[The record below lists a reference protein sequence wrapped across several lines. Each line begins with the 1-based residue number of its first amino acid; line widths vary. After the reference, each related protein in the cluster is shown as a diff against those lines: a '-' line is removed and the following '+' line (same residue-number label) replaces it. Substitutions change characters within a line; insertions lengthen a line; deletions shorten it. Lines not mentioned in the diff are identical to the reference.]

1 MSVAQGALS
10 HLKVLDMSRVLAGPW
25 ASQTLGDMGAEIWKI
40 ERPGSGDET
49 RSWGP
54 PFVQEPDGD
63 VPGISAYFANV
74 NRNKKSIA
82 LDFTS
87 EEGARL
93 IHQLAGEADILIENF
108 KVGGLAKYGLDYASL
123 SKDYPHLIYCSVTG
137 FGQDGPGASRAGYDF
152 MIQGMSG
159 LMSVTGEPKDAGGMP
174 VKAGV
179 ALIDIL
185 TGLNA
190 SVAILAAVEHR
201 NKTGQGQHI
210 DLSLFDVGVA
220 SLANQALNYLV
231 SDVPPQRMGNAHPN
245 IVPYQAFETADGHII
260 LAVGN
265 DGQFQRFCAVAGQ
278 PELAEDSRFST
289 NINRV
294 ISRDILVPLLEPLLR
309 QDTTDNWLTR
319 LAAVSVPA
327 GPVNDLARVFD
338 EPQARHRGLARIA
351 AAEDGVYSVSH
362 PMVASPLRLSET
374 PSSTRL
380 PAPFLGAHTKHVLQT
395 VLGLADDTISQLEE
409 RGIIQSARDS

>member
-10 HLKVLDMSRVLAGPW
+10 HLKILDMSRVLAGPW
-25 ASQTLGDMGAEIWKI
+25 ATQTLGDMGAEIWKI
-40 ERPGSGDET
+40 ERPVSGDET

-63 VPGISAYFANV
+63 VPGISAYFANA

-93 IHQLAGEADILIENF
+93 INRLAGEADILIENF
-108 KVGGLAKYGLDYASL
+108 KVGGLAKYGLDYATL
-123 SKDYPHLIYCSVTG
+123 SKVHPHLIYCSVTG
-137 FGQDGPGASRAGYDF
+137 FGQDGPDASRAGYDF

-190 SVAILAAVEHR
+190 SIAILAAVEHR
-201 NKTGQGQHI
+201 NKTGEGQHI

-231 SDVPPQRMGNAHPN
+231 SDEPPQRMGNAHPN

-265 DGQFQRFCAVAGQ
+265 DSQFQRFCAVAGQ

-309 QDTTDNWLTR
+309 EDTTDNWLVR

-338 EPQARHRGLARIA
+338 EPQARHRGLASLA
-351 AAEDGVYSVSH
+351 EAEDGVHSISH
-362 PMVASPLRLSET
+362 PMVASPLRLSST
-374 PSSTRL
+374 PASTRL
-380 PAPFLGAHTKHVLQT
+380 PAPFLGAHTRRVLQS
-395 VLGLADDTISQLEE
+395 VLGVEDDTINQLEA
-409 RGIIQSARDS
+409 RGIIQSARER

>member
-25 ASQTLGDMGAEIWKI
+25 ATQTLGDMGAEIWKI

-137 FGQDGPGASRAGYDF
+137 FGQDGPDASRAGYDF

-351 AAEDGVYSVSH
+351 AAEDGVHSVSH
-362 PMVASPLRLSET
+362 PMVASPLRLSKT
-374 PSSTRL
+374 PASTRL

>member
-1 MSVAQGALS
+1 
-10 HLKVLDMSRVLAGPW
+10 
-25 ASQTLGDMGAEIWKI
+25 
-40 ERPGSGDET
+40 
-49 RSWGP
+49 
-54 PFVQEPDGD
+54 
-63 VPGISAYFANV
+63 
-74 NRNKKSIA
+74 
-82 LDFTS
+82 
-87 EEGARL
+87 
-93 IHQLAGEADILIENF
+93 
-108 KVGGLAKYGLDYASL
+108 
-123 SKDYPHLIYCSVTG
+123 
-137 FGQDGPGASRAGYDF
+137 
-152 MIQGMSG
+152 
-159 LMSVTGEPKDAGGMP
+159 MP

-190 SVAILAAVEHR
+190 SIAILAAVEHR
-201 NKTGQGQHI
+201 NKTGEGQHI

-231 SDVPPQRMGNAHPN
+231 SDEPPQRMGNAHPN

-265 DGQFQRFCAVAGQ
+265 DSQFQRFCAVAGQ

-309 QDTTDNWLTR
+309 EDTTDNWLVR

-338 EPQARHRGLARIA
+338 EPQARHRGLASLA
-351 AAEDGVYSVSH
+351 EAEDGVHSISH
-362 PMVASPLRLSET
+362 PMVASPLRLSST
-374 PSSTRL
+374 PASTRL
-380 PAPFLGAHTKHVLQT
+380 PAPFLGAHTRRVLQS
-395 VLGLADDTISQLEE
+395 VLGLEDDTINQLET
-409 RGIIQSARDS
+409 RGIIQSARER

>member
-25 ASQTLGDMGAEIWKI
+25 ATQTLGDMGAEIWKI
-40 ERPGSGDET
+40 ERPSSGDET

-137 FGQDGPGASRAGYDF
+137 FGQDGPDASRAGYDF

-351 AAEDGVYSVSH
+351 AAEDGVHSVSH
-362 PMVASPLRLSET
+362 PMVASPLSLSET
-374 PSSTRL
+374 PASTRL

>member
-1 MSVAQGALS
+1 MAEALKGI
-10 HLKVLDMSRVLAGPW
+10 KVIDLSRILAGPW
-25 ASQTLGDMGAEIWKI
+25 ASQMLADFGAQVIKI
-40 ERPGSGDET
+40 ERPNKGDDT
-49 RSWGP
+49 RYWGP
-54 PFVQEPDGD
+54 PFIKEKTSTQP
-63 VPGISAYFANV
+63 PQAAYFHST
-74 NRNKKSIA
+74 NRNKQSIA
-82 LDFTS
+82 IDIQHETGQQIIKDLVKN
-87 EEGARL
+87 
-93 IHQLAGEADILIENF
+93 ADVFIENF
-108 KVGGLAKYGLDYASL
+108 KVGALAKYGLDYPKL
-123 SKDYPHLIYCSVTG
+123 KLLNPNLIYCSITG
-137 FGQDGPGASRAGYDF
+137 FGQTGPSSERAGYDA
-152 MIQGMSG
+152 MIQGEGG
-159 LMSVTGEPKDAGGMP
+159 LMSITGVANGEPM
-174 VKAGV
+174 KAGV
-179 ALIDIL
+179 ALTDIM
-185 TGLNA
+185 TGLYSSN
-190 SVAILAAVEHR
+190 AILAALMAR
-201 NKTGQGQHI
+201 NHI
-210 DLSLFDVGVA
+210 DKGQYIDIALLDVQV
-220 SLANQALNYLV
+220 STLANQGLNYLATGNN
-231 SDVPPQRMGNAHPN
+231 PKRQGNAHPN

-351 AAEDGVYSVSH
+351 AAEDGVHSVSH

-374 PSSTRL
+374 PASTRL

>member
-10 HLKVLDMSRVLAGPW
+10 HLKILDMSRVLAGPW
-25 ASQTLGDMGAEIWKI
+25 ATQTLGDMGAEIWKI
-40 ERPGSGDET
+40 ERPVSGDET

-63 VPGISAYFANV
+63 VPGISAYFANA

-93 IHQLAGEADILIENF
+93 IHRLAGEADILIENF
-108 KVGGLAKYGLDYASL
+108 KVGGLAKYGLDYATL
-123 SKDYPHLIYCSVTG
+123 SKVHPHLIYCSVTG
-137 FGQDGPGASRAGYDF
+137 FGQDGPDASRAGYDF

-190 SVAILAAVEHR
+190 SIAILAAVEHR
-201 NKTGQGQHI
+201 NKTGEGQHI

-231 SDVPPQRMGNAHPN
+231 SDEPPQRMGNAHPN
-245 IVPYQAFETADGHII
+245 IVPYQAFETANGHII

-265 DGQFQRFCAVAGQ
+265 DSQFQRFCAVAGQ

-309 QDTTDNWLTR
+309 EDTTDNWLVR

-338 EPQARHRGLARIA
+338 EPQARHRGLASLA
-351 AAEDGVYSVSH
+351 EAEDGVHSISH
-362 PMVASPLRLSET
+362 PMVASPLRLSST
-374 PSSTRL
+374 PASTRL
-380 PAPFLGAHTKHVLQT
+380 PAPFLGAHTRRVLQS
-395 VLGLADDTISQLEE
+395 VLGLEDDTINQLEM
-409 RGIIQSARDS
+409 RGVIQSARER

>member
-137 FGQDGPGASRAGYDF
+137 FGQDGPDASRAGYDF

-220 SLANQALNYLV
+220 SLANQALNFLV

-351 AAEDGVYSVSH
+351 AAEDGSKPLAPVRNTGIN
-362 PMVASPLRLSET
+362 ASS
-374 PSSTRL
+374 
-380 PAPFLGAHTKHVLQT
+380 GAVFGRTYKT
-395 VLGLADDTISQLEE
+395 CFANCFGAS
-409 RGIIQSARDS
+409 R

>member
-25 ASQTLGDMGAEIWKI
+25 ATQTLGDMGAEIWKI

-137 FGQDGPGASRAGYDF
+137 FGQDGPDASRAGYDF

-231 SDVPPQRMGNAHPN
+231 SDVPPQRMGNSHPN

-309 QDTTDNWLTR
+309 EDTTDNWLVR

-338 EPQARHRGLARIA
+338 EPQARHRGLASLA
-351 AAEDGVYSVSH
+351 EAEDGVHSISH
-362 PMVASPLRLSET
+362 PMVASPLRLSST
-374 PSSTRL
+374 PASTRL
-380 PAPFLGAHTKHVLQT
+380 PAPFLGAHTRRVLQS
-395 VLGLADDTISQLEE
+395 VLRLEDDTINQLET
-409 RGIIQSARDS
+409 RGIIQSARER

>member
-1 MSVAQGALS
+1 MSVAQGPLS

-137 FGQDGPGASRAGYDF
+137 FGQDGPDASRAGYDF

-351 AAEDGVYSVSH
+351 AAEDGVHSVSH

-374 PSSTRL
+374 PASMRL

>member
-1 MSVAQGALS
+1 MF
-10 HLKVLDMSRVLAGPW
+10 LAGPW

-137 FGQDGPGASRAGYDF
+137 FGQDGPDASRAGYDF

-319 LAAVSVPA
+319 LAAVSVSCRS
-327 GPVNDLARVFD
+327 G
-338 EPQARHRGLARIA
+338 E
-351 AAEDGVYSVSH
+351 
-362 PMVASPLRLSET
+362 
-374 PSSTRL
+374 
-380 PAPFLGAHTKHVLQT
+380 
-395 VLGLADDTISQLEE
+395 
-409 RGIIQSARDS
+409 

>member
-25 ASQTLGDMGAEIWKI
+25 ATQTLGDMGAEIWKI

-93 IHQLAGEADILIENF
+93 IHQLAGKADILIENF

-137 FGQDGPGASRAGYDF
+137 FGQDGPDASRAGYDF

-351 AAEDGVYSVSH
+351 AAEDGINSVSH

-374 PSSTRL
+374 PASTRL

>member
-25 ASQTLGDMGAEIWKI
+25 ATQTLGDMGAEIWKI

-137 FGQDGPGASRAGYDF
+137 FGQDGPDASRAG
-152 MIQGMSG
+152 
-159 LMSVTGEPKDAGGMP
+159 
-174 VKAGV
+174 
-179 ALIDIL
+179 
-185 TGLNA
+185 
-190 SVAILAAVEHR
+190 
-201 NKTGQGQHI
+201 
-210 DLSLFDVGVA
+210 
-220 SLANQALNYLV
+220 
-231 SDVPPQRMGNAHPN
+231 
-245 IVPYQAFETADGHII
+245 
-260 LAVGN
+260 
-265 DGQFQRFCAVAGQ
+265 
-278 PELAEDSRFST
+278 
-289 NINRV
+289 
-294 ISRDILVPLLEPLLR
+294 
-309 QDTTDNWLTR
+309 
-319 LAAVSVPA
+319 
-327 GPVNDLARVFD
+327 
-338 EPQARHRGLARIA
+338 
-351 AAEDGVYSVSH
+351 
-362 PMVASPLRLSET
+362 
-374 PSSTRL
+374 
-380 PAPFLGAHTKHVLQT
+380 
-395 VLGLADDTISQLEE
+395 
-409 RGIIQSARDS
+409 

>member
-10 HLKVLDMSRVLAGPW
+10 HLKILDMSRVLAGPW
-25 ASQTLGDMGAEIWKI
+25 ATQTLGDMGAEIWKI
-40 ERPGSGDET
+40 ERPVSGDET

-54 PFVQEPDGD
+54 PFVQDPDGD
-63 VPGISAYFANV
+63 VPGISAYFANA

-93 IHQLAGEADILIENF
+93 INRLAGEADILIENF
-108 KVGGLAKYGLDYASL
+108 KVGGLAKYGLDYATL
-123 SKDYPHLIYCSVTG
+123 SKVHPHLIYCSVTG
-137 FGQDGPGASRAGYDF
+137 FGQDGPDASRAGYDF

-190 SVAILAAVEHR
+190 SIAILAAVEHR
-201 NKTGQGQHI
+201 NKTGEGQHI

-231 SDVPPQRMGNAHPN
+231 SDEPPQRMGNAHPN

-265 DGQFQRFCAVAGQ
+265 DSQFQRFCAVAGQ

-309 QDTTDNWLTR
+309 EDTTDNWLVR

-338 EPQARHRGLARIA
+338 EPQARHRGLASLA
-351 AAEDGVYSVSH
+351 EAEDGVHSISH
-362 PMVASPLRLSET
+362 PMVASPLRLSST
-374 PSSTRL
+374 PASTRL
-380 PAPFLGAHTKHVLQT
+380 PAPFLGAHTRRVLQS
-395 VLGLADDTISQLEE
+395 VLGVEDDTINQLEA
-409 RGIIQSARDS
+409 RGIIQSARER